1 MKTTM
6 EVEVVNIRK
15 MAGDGKCKAAA
26 DVRIGEGLVIRGFFM
41 MEGKNGIFVSLP
53 RKASKDGRWFDMI
66 EVDDDLK
73 RTIEDKVLEAYDRE
87 TDGGR

>member
-15 MAGDGKCKAAA
+15 MAGDSKCKAAA
-26 DVRIGEGLVIRGFFM
+26 DVRFGEGLVIRGFFVF
-41 MEGKNGIFVSLP
+41 EGKNGIFVSLP

-73 RTIEDKVLEAYDRE
+73 RTVEDKVLEAYDRE

>member
-1 MKTTM
+1 MKTAI
-6 EVEVVNIRK
+6 EVEVVDIRK

-26 DVRIGEGLVIRGFFM
+26 DVRIVEGLVIRGFFVF
-41 MEGKNGIFVSLP
+41 EGKNGIFVSLP
-53 RKASKDGRWFDMI
+53 RKAAKDGRWFDMI

-87 TDGGR
+87 TDGAR